1 MTDLLGRIEKRFRL
15 RIRRNLLNEYTVL
28 ILFAIVIGIAA
39 GFVALGFRYLIWAL
53 QSLFFNAASP
63 LGYPWLDPSNF
74 LVSVDVYTKQG
85 LWVILIPA
93 FGGLLVG
100 VLTSYLAP
108 EAKGHGV
115 PEVMAA
121 VHAHGGRIR
130 PRVAGVKALASAI
143 CIGSGGSAG
152 REGPIVQ
159 IGSSIGSAI
168 AQRFHLSD
176 TRVKILL
183 ACGAAGGISA
193 TFNAPIAGVLFAL
206 ELILLELRTRSFIP
220 LVVSSVSASAIMGVF
235 IPSSFALP
243 QGYVFRPTI
252 ELAFFALLGILSG
265 LAALLFIKALY
276 SLEDLFDSI
285 KFPRFALPAL
295 GGLVV
300 GAIALFYPQILGVGY
315 ETVGFVL
322 SIESLDTLQSIGW
335 VASAGALFLI
345 LLAVMKIMAT
355 SLTLGSGGSGGI
367 FAPSIFIGAM
377 VGGSFGIVMRLL
389 FPDIVTFP
397 GAYALVGMG
406 AVFAGASRATLTSI
420 VIVFEITG
428 DYQFI
433 LPLMFA
439 CVLSDAITLLASEE
453 TIYTKKLRKK
463 GIRIEHDLEV
473 NILKTITVEEAM
485 VTDVMS
491 VTEDTP
497 IAKIANMIISTG
509 YQGFPVKN
517 ETGELTGIIAHSDV
531 SNALRQGRLNLKA
544 GDLETRK
551 IVAAYPDETLEEVL
565 ERMALKGVGHIPVV
579 ERFNPKNLVGLI
591 TRSDIIK
598 VYKKKAMEEF
608 PDGAFGGIER

>member
-1 MTDLLGRIEKRFRL
+1 MRIEKRFRL
-15 RIRRNLLNEYTVL
+15 RIRRNLLNEYTTL
-28 ILFAIVIGIAA
+28 ILFAILIGIAA
-39 GFVALGFRYLIWAL
+39 GFTALGFRYLIWAL
-53 QSLFFNAASP
+53 QSLFYNAASP

-74 LVSVDVYTKQG
+74 NLNLDIYTRHG
-85 LWVILIPA
+85 LWVIFIPA
-93 FGGLLVG
+93 IGGLIVG
-100 VLTSYLAP
+100 VLTTYLAP

-121 VHAHGGRIR
+121 VHTKGGRIR
-130 PRVAGVKALASAI
+130 PRVVAVKALASAV

-159 IGSSIGSAI
+159 VGSAIGSSI

-206 ELILLELRTRSFIP
+206 ELILLELKTRSFIP

-243 QGYVFRPTI
+243 QGYVFQPTI
-252 ELAFFALLGILSG
+252 ELVFFAILGLICG
-265 LAALLFIKALY
+265 LAAIVFIKTLY
-276 SLEDLFDSI
+276 SVEDVFDSLR
-285 KFPRFALPAL
+285 FPRFALPAL
-295 GGLVV
+295 GGLMV

-315 ETVGFVL
+315 ETVSWVL
-322 SIESLDTLQSIGW
+322 SIPSVEWLESLGW
-335 VASAGALFLI
+335 VASAGVVFLL
-345 LLAVMKIMAT
+345 LLALMKIIAT
-355 SLTLGSGGSGGI
+355 SLTLGSGGSGGV
-367 FAPSIFIGAM
+367 FAPSLFIGAT
-377 VGGSFGIVMRLL
+377 VGGAFGILMESA

-420 VIVFEITG
+420 VIVFEMTG

-439 CVLSDAITLLASEE
+439 CVLSDAIALLAYEE

-473 NILKTITVEEAM
+473 NILRTITVKEAM
-485 VTDVMS
+485 VTDIMS

-497 IAKIANMIISTG
+497 VRKIANMIISTG
-509 YQGFPVKN
+509 YQGFPVLD
-517 ETGELTGIIAHSDV
+517 EEGGLVGIISHSDV
-531 SNALRQGRLNLKA
+531 SRALQKGQLDLRAR
-544 GDLETRK
+544 DLEAKK
-551 IVAAYPDETLEEVL
+551 IVTAYPDETLEEVL
-565 ERMALKGVGHIPVV
+565 ERMALKGIGHIPVV
-579 ERFNPKNLVGLI
+579 ERFNPKNLVGFV

-598 VYKKKAMEEF
+598 VHKKKAMEEF
-608 PDGAFGGIER
+608 PDGASGGTEG